1 MASLLLSS
9 AIDLE
14 GRLRKN
20 APGSPEAREQ
30 MQMLAQVCREYTTE
44 HEFYLRY
51 AYPISEYKNSLVWTM
66 GEKPTPAVDLRQVMT
81 MGEIA
86 LLLIRGDP
94 APTIEAARDIIT
106 RTPGHEI
113 LKKNTQIVNSI
124 RWYNSAA
131 HICAAYR
138 LFLKHEELPRPQ
150 AKDRKIFRASVAEI
164 LMLARLVEEKLKAVM
179 IKRKPYNEF
188 YKLAPLG
195 KLEFRSSQL
204 SNCQIKYPELADR

>member
-1 MASLLLSS
+1 MASLLLTS

-30 MQMLAQVCREYTTE
+30 MQKLAQVCREYTTE

-51 AYPISEYKNSLVWTM
+51 AHPISTHKNSIVWTK
-66 GEKPTPAVDLRQVMT
+66 GKKPTPATDLRQVMT

-86 LLLIRGDP
+86 LLLIRSDP
-94 APTIEAARDIIT
+94 APTMEAARAMVT
-106 RTPGHEI
+106 NAKGHEI
-113 LKKNTQIVNSI
+113 LKKNTQIVDSI

-131 HICAAYR
+131 HICAAFR
-138 LFLKHEELPRPQ
+138 LFLKHRELLRPE
-150 AKDRKIFRASVAEI
+150 AKDRKIFRESVAEI
-164 LMLARLVEEKLKAVM
+164 LTLARLVEEKLKAVM

-204 SNCQIKYPELADR
+204 SNCQIKYPELAD